1 MYSIKASDQDAV
13 VEEAINKIIQPKFNA
28 TINFIMVAGSDW
40 DTKALVPLRAG
51 EKIDIFWTPE
61 WMFYMANIANG
72 SLMKLNDESG
82 PYGSLIAPYPQTI
95 SDLGAFIPGNMVDG
109 NVYAISIKKELCVPG
124 GLMWNQEYV
133 DKYGIDIATVDTY
146 EEIEPYL
153 VKYKEE
159 NPQYY
164 PWLTSGGWS
173 FASPFI
179 QGYLNNMNSI
189 SMFIGEPG
197 ATDGEP
203 VIVWEQDAYKK
214 NVEWMGKWFEA
225 GYIHPDAQLKTFS
238 TSDLM
243 YAGQFLVSD
252 MVLKGGQVK
261 AKELMSSSGNT
272 ELKLIEQQ
280 TSASVIVTTHLGGAM
295 LGIPVSSKD
304 PERAMMYLN
313 EMYQNDE
320 IINLMAW
327 GVEGVHYTL
336 DDQGRA
342 VQKDMNGWS
351 DSHGGKWTI
360 GNQFKQYVSS
370 QEDPEKYQQMQALT
384 DEAWMHE
391 SVGFR
396 FKQDDYANEYTAAY
410 SVQDSQERPVNTG
423 VNAKGLE
430 AMIQGYK
437 DAGVKDVVL
446 PAVEEAYAKWKAD
459 QMAKNPNFPALPN

>member
-1 MYSIKASDQDAV
+1 DQDTV

-28 TINFIMVAGSDW
+28 TINFVMIAGSDW

-61 WMFYMANIANG
+61 WMYYMANIANG

-82 PYGSLIAPYPQTI
+82 PYGSLIAPYPEMI
-95 SDLGAFIPGNMVDG
+95 ENLGAFIPGNMIDG
-109 NVYAISIKKELCVPG
+109 SVYAISTKKELCVPG
-124 GLMWNQEYV
+124 GLIWNQDEV
-133 DKYGIDIATVDTY
+133 EKYNIDIATVDTY

-153 VKYKEE
+153 AQYKAD
-159 NPQYY
+159 NAGYY
-164 PWLTSGGWS
+164 PLNVTAGWS

-179 QGYLNNMNSI
+179 QGFLNNMNPI

-203 VIVWEQDAYKK
+203 VLVWETEQAK
-214 NVEWMGKWFEA
+214 NHVAQMGKWFEA
-225 GYIHPDAQLKTFS
+225 GYINPDSQLKTYAS
-238 TSDLM
+238 SDEL
-243 YAGQFLVSD
+243 YAGHFLVTFD
-252 MVLKGGQVK
+252 QVLKGGQVK

-272 ELKLIEQQ
+272 ALRLVEQQ
-280 TSASVIVTTHLGGAM
+280 TSASVIVTTHLGGSM
-295 LGIPVSSKD
+295 LGIPVSSQD

-313 EMYQNDE
+313 EMQMNPE
-320 IINLMAW
+320 LINLMAW

-360 GNQFKQYVSS
+360 GDQFKQYVSN

-396 FKQDDYANEYTAAY
+396 FKQDDYANEYAATY
-410 SVQDSQERPVNTG
+410 SVTDSLERGIMSG
-423 VNAKGLE
+423 VNAGGLE
-430 AMIQGYK
+430 QFIQGYK
-437 DAGVKDVVL
+437 DAGVYDVIF
-446 PAVEEAYAKWKAD
+446 PAVQEAYAAWKAE
-459 QMAKNPNFPALPN
+459 QMASNPNFPNLN